1 MRRGDMNSRG
11 GLHVVAKTTALPP
24 AREQVVVCL
33 VGADPEPVHV
43 IAAPPRHDPMASSH
57 FCGPDVAFAGEA
69 KGRVERIVAEQ
80 PELLVRERA
89 DLLGQI
95 PIAIPE

>member
-1 MRRGDMNSRG
+1 
-11 GLHVVAKTTALPP
+11 
-24 AREQVVVCL
+24 
-33 VGADPEPVHV
+33 
-43 IAAPPRHDPMASSH
+43 MASSH